1 MYLLKFCAIL
11 LLYYNAI
18 AIAIA
23 NPLLAKLDASTA
35 ATCQDE
41 PLYTFNSFELVLKYK
56 SPAVSASPSLS
67 TVGSLDFAP
76 KYVSSKLSA
85 AASAAV

>member
-1 MYLLKFCAIL
+1 MNKVAADVPTSLLVYLLKFCAIL

-23 NPLLAKLDASTA
+23 NPFDANPVVSTA
-35 ATCQDE
+35 ASCHAD
-41 PLYTFNSFELVLKYK
+41 PVYTRSTLFVVLKYK

-67 TVGSLDFAP
+67 TVGSLDLAP
-76 KYVSSKLSA
+76 K
-85 AASAAV
+85 